1 MSSFR
6 SNIQSPKFFRVVI
19 TLSLLV
25 LSSVLVGHVC
35 AADVTL
41 AWDENLD
48 PDVEIT
54 GYRVYYGTDGQTFLN
69 QGCDVTAAT
78 CSVSGLSPGQTY
90 YFVATSYNA
99 TGESDHSDPPVSY
112 TVPVSVSTY
121 TIDASAGANGS
132 ITPFGSVAV
141 SAGGNQNFTIGPN
154 SGYHVDDVIVD
165 GASIGAVSSHSFNS
179 VSGNHTIEARFA
191 ADENSNE
198 ITASAGSGGSI
209 SPSGTVAVSHG
220 GSQNFTITPASGYQ
234 IADVRVDGVSV
245 GTASTYTFNNV
256 FSDYTI
262 SAFFAPVFVTYTI
275 TASAGSNGGIS
286 PSGVIPVEQ
295 GTNQSF
301 AFAPAPGY
309 RVADVQVNQVSLGA
323 VSSYTFTNVQA
334 DQTITLSFTPLAPN
348 LAPERP
354 GLLLPENDI
363 DEIALTPMLEIAGF
377 SDPNPGDIHG
387 GTRWQVSAD
396 GSFDHLILDIVSDMQ
411 TTNNYLLSLQVPQG
425 ALNGLQTYYWR
436 AMVKDGRVSD
446 SKWSD
451 WSASYMFTTAADVH
465 VDVNANG
472 VPDEF
477 EPDLSDLDGDGQNDN
492 DQPLMRVLKTNTG
505 EALLGLK
512 AVEGVSEINRF
523 TQIDPAGIIDLPRP
537 VLPYGLM
544 SLNVNLDQ
552 VGGTARFELYL
563 PENPDESARW
573 YKYDPINGWYV
584 FPVRIIAGK
593 YLLEIVDGGFGDADG
608 VANGTIVDPIGLA
621 DTTAVAT
628 DISGID
634 TGESGNTL
642 DKLMNTCFIRTTMQR
657 TSMVSS
663 GSHAQQIGAW
673 YILCGILILGWL
685 GVLIRKAN
693 GREGCDRK

>member
-6 SNIQSPKFFRVVI
+6 SHTQSPKFFRVVI

-25 LSSVLVGHVC
+25 LSSVLVGNVC

-48 PDVEIT
+48 PDMEIT

-121 TIDASAGANGS
+121 TIVASAGANGS
-132 ITPFGSVAV
+132 ITPSGSVAV
-141 SAGGNQNFTIGPN
+141 SGGGNQNFTIGPN

-286 PSGVIPVEQ
+286 PSGIIPVEQ

-301 AFAPAPGY
+301 AFAPAQGY
-309 RVADVQVNQVSLGA
+309 QVADVQVNQVSVGA

-334 DQTITLSFTPLAPN
+334 DQTITLSFAPLAPN

-387 GTRWQVSAD
+387 GTRWQVAAD

-425 ALNGLQTYYWR
+425 VLNGLQTYYWR

-451 WSASYMFTTAADVH
+451 WSASYTFTTAADVH

-492 DQPLMRVLKTNTG
+492 DQPLMRVLKTNAG

-512 AVEGVSEINRF
+512 AVEGVSKINRF

-552 VGGTARFELYL
+552 IGGTARFELYL

-621 DTTAVAT
+621 DTTAVVT

-693 GREGCDRK
+693 GREVCDRK